1 MRIKPTGIN
10 VSFMSSDCLLGP
22 LDDDLTKDSK
32 APEGVSPLNM
42 PAALN
47 HSHPNAFHVWDQDD
61 IIIPMTPTGH
71 SPLTSPFISVIPY
84 IPPFFPSHLNTGSPA
99 YNHPIPKDSE
109 A

>member
-10 VSFMSSDCLLGP
+10 VFFMSSDCLLGP
-22 LDDDLTKDSK
+22 LDDDLNKDSK

-42 PAALN
+42 PPALT

-71 SPLTSPFISVIPY
+71 SPLTSPFMSVMPY
-84 IPPFFPSHLNTGSPA
+84 MPPFFPSHLNIGSPA